1 MATTS
6 VEERLATLE
15 TEVAELKK
23 RLGTEKPPTAP
34 PWWEKIFATFAGS
47 EEYAEAMRLGREFR
61 QSLRPKDVLLDT
73 DHSTPTT

>member
-23 RLGTEKPPTAP
+23 RIETENPPAAL
-34 PWWEKIFATFAGS
+34 PWWEKIFGTFDGS
-47 EEYAEAMRLGREFR
+47 EEHAEAMRLGREYR
-61 QSLRPKDVLLDT
+61 ESLRPKNDEDAA
-73 DHSTPTT
+73 